1 MDHNLSGRA
10 TQTAIADEFIKK
22 LGVEYQFRVTVLE
35 ASQISSD
42 YADIFCQ
49 FNFLHQHEEAYST
62 EPLKNQGKPGPPL
75 GFFHVQNVRKEICQ
89 DCLYVLCSFDF
100 SSASSLQMHLL
111 IIFARNLLSLKSWV
125 IIKNQ

>member
-1 MDHNLSGRA
+1 MIRSSDSLELNQRKPIDDSS
-10 TQTAIADEFIKK
+10 TPPNEFLQKM
-22 LGVEYQFRVTVLE
+22 GVEYQFRVTVLE

-75 GFFHVQNVRKEICQ
+75 GFFHVQNVR
-89 DCLYVLCSFDF
+89 FN
-100 SSASSLQMHLL
+100 
-111 IIFARNLLSLKSWV
+111 FAYLD
-125 IIKNQ
+125 

>member
-1 MDHNLSGRA
+1 MAHASTSGN
-10 TQTAIADEFIKK
+10 EFVHK

-49 FNFLHQHEEAYST
+49 FNFLHQPEEAYST

-75 GFFHVQNVRKEICQ
+75 GFFHVQNVGRK
-89 DCLYVLCSFDF
+89 F
-100 SSASSLQMHLL
+100 SSVASH
-111 IIFARNLLSLKSWV
+111 NLLSFFSSV
-125 IIKNQ
+125 QRHCDACIH

>member
-1 MDHNLSGRA
+1 MDPSLRYGEGQSPFGGDDISQQKTPADLSIPA
-10 TQTAIADEFIKK
+10 KEFLKQ

-75 GFFHVQNVRKEICQ
+75 GFFHVQNVRIKS
-89 DCLYVLCSFDF
+89 DLLHKFFVLLF
-100 SSASSLQMHLL
+100 L
-111 IIFARNLLSLKSWV
+111 
-125 IIKNQ
+125 

>member
-1 MDHNLSGRA
+1 MTDSSIPVN
-10 TQTAIADEFIKK
+10 EFLQK

-75 GFFHVQNVRKEICQ
+75 GFFHVQNVSEIRIR
-89 DCLYVLCSFDF
+89 SF
-100 SSASSLQMHLL
+100 
-111 IIFARNLLSLKSWV
+111 
-125 IIKNQ
+125 IKILVFKF

>member
-1 MDHNLSGRA
+1 MDLVTSCDSLDLNRRKTMTDSS
-10 TQTAIADEFIKK
+10 IPVNEFLQK

-75 GFFHVQNVRKEICQ
+75 GFFHVQNVSEIRIR
-89 DCLYVLCSFDF
+89 SF
-100 SSASSLQMHLL
+100 
-111 IIFARNLLSLKSWV
+111 
-125 IIKNQ
+125 IKILVFKF

>member
-1 MDHNLSGRA
+1 MDPNVRFVEGQSQLNLNDTS
-10 TQTAIADEFIKK
+10 QEKPESDLSIPSNEFLQQ

-49 FNFLHQHEEAYST
+49 FHFLHQQQEVYST

-75 GFFHVQNVRKEICQ
+75 GFFHVQNVKIKIESFAKFLWFVCF
-89 DCLYVLCSFDF
+89 CLIV
-100 SSASSLQMHLL
+100 
-111 IIFARNLLSLKSWV
+111 
-125 IIKNQ
+125 

>member
-1 MDHNLSGRA
+1 LIKSTDSLDLNQRKW
-10 TQTAIADEFIKK
+10 IADSSISANEFLEK
-22 LGVEYQFRVTVLE
+22 LGSEYQFRVTVLE

-75 GFFHVQNVRKEICQ
+75 GFFHVQNVRFNIRILIKR
-89 DCLYVLCSFDF
+89 F
-100 SSASSLQMHLL
+100 SSFQL
-111 IIFARNLLSLKSWV
+111 
-125 IIKNQ
+125 